1 MTTWLERFNLV
12 IFGAALLVGAGL
24 RWLQINTRSF
34 WYDEALSSLIA
45 GLSVSQIV
53 ANVAGSVHPP
63 GYYLLLHYWSVFG
76 QSEGVLRSLSA
87 LFSFCAIP
95 LVFGLGRWLFDRPT
109 AA

>member
-45 GLSVSQIV
+45 SLSVSQIV
-53 ANVAGSVHPP
+53 ANAAGSVHPP
-63 GYYLLLHYWSVFG
+63 GYYLLLHY
-76 QSEGVLRSLSA
+76 
-87 LFSFCAIP
+87 FCIHT
-95 LVFGLGRWLFDRPT
+95 LYNHFILNKVT
-109 AA
+109 